1 LSSSE
6 QTAPAATRRT
16 SATPSRWRRHAPWY
30 DYGGRLSPFKT
41 AVFVLLFAPALWVM
55 AAFSLGWLGARPTNE
70 AIHQIGLWTLRF
82 IFIALAVTPL
92 RAILQWQRLVLVR
105 RMVGV
110 AAFAYALT
118 HLSLYTASEAFDLV
132 KVASEIV
139 LRIYL
144 TIGFAAVLGLAAL
157 AATSTDAMVR
167 RLGRRWQM
175 LHRLVYLIALLAVI
189 HYWMQSKLEI
199 WEPTIMA
206 GIYLW
211 LIGYRLLA
219 RRFAVRGR
227 LPLAWVGGLGI
238 AAALLTAGGEALY
251 FWLAYGA
258 DPERVVAANWSLAL
272 GLRPAAVVL
281 GLGLVVTL
289 AGLLRSAVA
298 APAKRGPRFA

>member
-1 LSSSE
+1 MK
-6 QTAPAATRRT
+6 Q
-16 SATPSRWRRHAPWY
+16 PWN
-30 DYGGRLSPFKT
+30 DYGGRLSPLKL
-41 AVFVLLFAPALWVM
+41 AVFIALFAPALWVM
-55 AAFSLGWLGARPTNE
+55 AAFPLGWLGARPTNE
-70 AIHQIGLWTLRF
+70 AIHQIGLWTIRL
-82 IFIALAVTPL
+82 IFIALAITPL
-92 RAILQWQRLVLVR
+92 RAVLQWQRLILVR

-110 AAFAYALT
+110 AAFAYALA
-118 HLSLYTASEAFDLV
+118 HLLLYTASEAFDLA

-144 TIGFAAVLGLAAL
+144 TIGFTAVLGLSAL

-167 RLGRRWQM
+167 RLGRRWQT

-189 HYWMQSKLEI
+189 HFWMQSKLEI